1 MDDVMN
7 YVTDEENL
15 VTVMGGAIAVAA
27 ALIGGA
33 SCVQRTSD
41 CRCRGG

>member
-1 MDDVMN
+1 MGGVMN
-7 YVTDEENL
+7 YVTDEDNL

-33 SCVQRTSD
+33 SLV
-41 CRCRGG
+41 